1 MHLPTLR
8 AVVLGFLVAPAVVG
22 AAVEAGDTYEKLTRD
37 FELAAGY
44 AHPLGEKWSAVM
56 EASYSPDHH
65 VLAADPHV
73 SAALWSAY
81 AALAVTLLLL
91 AAILAIRVR
100 YLSRLGSERDAASL
114 WIPLIARCTDASAA
128 NLPPLRRRDADHFV
142 LLWCRAQD
150 SLRGES
156 PEHLRE
162 MARRLGADVHAR
174 RMFRSRSLRRR
185 LVGTVALG
193 HLRALD
199 LVQSL
204 QQQIESGAAL
214 PSLVAA
220 KALVRIHAAAGI
232 SCVLTVAARRQDW
245 PLASVSTMFKECESE
260 SVGPALSSAI
270 RGAMSRGDDAGVE
283 RLLRLHITAKFRAMR
298 AVVRDVLAAS
308 TNGEV
313 LAAALAALADPGD
326 IAYARRL
333 LCHPE
338 WFVRVAAARALGRM
352 GSEDDVPGLTT
363 ALRDSS
369 WWVRHR
375 AAQALSQLPE
385 MDTAKLADMAARQ
398 TDRYAADMLH
408 QILAERC
415 A

>member
-1 MHLPTLR
+1 
-8 AVVLGFLVAPAVVG
+8 VAG
-22 AAVEAGDTYEKLTRD
+22 LD
-37 FELAAGY
+37 FAT
-44 AHPLGEKWSAVM
+44 
-56 EASYSPDHH
+56 AS
-65 VLAADPHV
+65 DPHV
-73 SAALWSAY
+73 RAALWTAG
-81 AALAVTLLLL
+81 AALGVTLVLL

-100 YLSRLGSERDAASL
+100 YLSRLDSEKDAASL
-114 WIPLIARCTDASAA
+114 WIPLIARCMDSGAVD
-128 NLPPLRRRDADHFV
+128 LPPLRRRDADHFV

-150 SLRGES
+150 SQRGES
-156 PEHLRE
+156 REHLRE

-174 RMFRSRSLRRR
+174 RMFHSRSLRRR

-199 LVQSL
+199 LAPSL
-204 QQQIESGAAL
+204 QQQIESGPTL

-220 KALVRIHAAAGI
+220 KALVRIDAAAGI
-232 SCVLTVAARRQDW
+232 ACVLSAAVRRQDW
-245 PLASVSTMFKECESE
+245 PLASVATMLKECESE
-260 SVGPALSSAI
+260 YVGPALSSAI
-270 RGAMSRGDDAGVE
+270 RGAMSRGDHAGVE
-283 RLLRLHITAKFRAMR
+283 RLLRLHITVETHAMR

-308 TNGEV
+308 TNAEV
-313 LAAALAALADPGD
+313 LAAALAALADAGD
-326 IAYARRL
+326 ITYARRL
-333 LCHPE
+333 LAHPE

-375 AAQALSQLPE
+375 AAQALSQLPD
-385 MDTAKLADMAARQ
+385 MDPARLADLAARQ